1 LDCQRG
7 AGQNLGSDWRGILV
21 SKTEEMMN
29 ENPNNAVIE
38 ETEVQA
44 TSNDSES
51 LPSLASV
58 FNPEE
63 FFDLDQIEDAAVS
76 RMCCFSD

>member
-7 AGQNLGSDWRGILV
+7 AGQNLFWLAKNPCFS
-21 SKTEEMMN
+21 TEEMMN
-29 ENPNNAVIE
+29 ENPNAVIE
-38 ETEVQA
+38 ETELQA
-44 TSNDSES
+44 SNETES

-63 FFDLDQIEDAAVS
+63 FFDLDQIEDAALS

>member
-1 LDCQRG
+1 
-7 AGQNLGSDWRGILV
+7 
-21 SKTEEMMN
+21 MN
-29 ENPNNAVIE
+29 EIQNNAAVE
-38 ETEVQA
+38 ELEAQA
-44 TSNDSES
+44 SNESES

-76 RMCCFSD
+76 RLCCFSD

>member
-1 LDCQRG
+1 
-7 AGQNLGSDWRGILV
+7 
-21 SKTEEMMN
+21 MMN
-29 ENPNNAVIE
+29 ENPNAVIE
-38 ETEVQA
+38 EIEVQA
-44 TSNDSES
+44 SNETES

-76 RMCCFSD
+76 RLCCFSD

>member
-1 LDCQRG
+1 
-7 AGQNLGSDWRGILV
+7 
-21 SKTEEMMN
+21 MN

-38 ETEVQA
+38 ETELQA

-76 RMCCFSD
+76 RLCCFSD